1 MPSLQLSAQRQEDKG
16 WRWYGDLLVLQQPA
30 NRDTTGP
37 GLCGEAEVLCRAA
50 VTEPLPAAARC
61 PMLRPPPSTAPP
73 LGRDTDFHPHIV
85 QGNGRSGEVDTQK
98 FLSFMGDALTL
109 NNLYI

>member
-1 MPSLQLSAQRQEDKG
+1 METSWSCSSLPTGTQQGPACVAR
-16 WRWYGDLLVLQQPA
+16 LVA
-30 NRDTTGP
+30 
-37 GLCGEAEVLCRAA
+37 VIVISRAA

-61 PMLRPPPSTAPP
+61 PMLRPPPRTPPP

-85 QGNGRSGEVDTQK
+85 QGNGRSGEVDTQT

>member
-1 MPSLQLSAQRQEDKG
+1 METSWSCSSLPTGTQQGPACVAR
-16 WRWYGDLLVLQQPA
+16 LVA
-30 NRDTTGP
+30 
-37 GLCGEAEVLCRAA
+37 VLWRAA

-85 QGNGRSGEVDTQK
+85 QGNGRSGEVDTQT